1 MPRPGAEL
9 GGPPRESGPR
19 ESGPRESGRRESGQP
34 LIPALGEPP
43 RLSLWLVRPPSAD
56 SPAAAR
62 LAVRE
67 LDAAELR
74 RAELFVRPGDRV
86 QYLSAHIA
94 LRRILSDATGY
105 PPERLRLGREPGP
118 ARPHRTTR
126 PVLRD
131 PPLPVHF
138 SLSHSHGLVLIGTA
152 ATVVGVDVQRT
163 PTAEAVEVCGP
174 ALHPAEWRELLT
186 LPETRRPDAFAELWT
201 RKEAYLK
208 GLGTGLG
215 RSPALDYLGVGTDAD
230 APPGPPGWIVRNVPA
245 GPHHAAAAALAVPAE
260 PIVTLRSLPAACLYD
275 GAAGLPLSAAP
286 LLALRRRDSWTLRW
300 SLSEQDPPG

>member
-1 MPRPGAEL
+1 MPRPGAEP
-9 GGPPRESGPR
+9 GGPPHRFAQPPR
-19 ESGPRESGRRESGQP
+19 
-34 LIPALGEPP
+34 IPVLREPP
-43 RLSLWLVRPPSAD
+43 RLSLWLLRPPAPD

-74 RAELFVRPGDRV
+74 RAELFVRPTDRV

-94 LRRILSDATGY
+94 LRRVLAEATGY
-105 PPERLRLGREPGP
+105 PPERLRLGQEPAP
-118 ARPHRTTR
+118 AHAYRTMR

-152 ATVVGVDVQRT
+152 ATVLGVDVQRT
-163 PTAEAVEVCGP
+163 PTTETVRVCGP
-174 ALHPAEWRELLT
+174 ALHRAEWQELLA
-186 LPETRRPDAFAELWT
+186 LPEARRPDAFAQLWT

-215 RSPALDYLGVGTDAD
+215 RSPSRDYLGVGTDAD
-230 APPGPPGWIVRNVPA
+230 APPGPAGWIVRNVPA
-245 GPHHAAAAALAVPAE
+245 GPYHAAAAALAVPAE
-260 PIVTLRSLPAACLYD
+260 PIVTLRSLPAACLYE
-275 GAAGLPLSAAP
+275 GAAGLPPSAAP
-286 LLALRRRDSWTLRW
+286 LLLRRRGS
-300 SLSEQDPPG
+300 